1 MLWYK
6 QFYNASYEWFFL
18 QQRSFNLY
26 NLYSFELI
34 LIKYR
39 AQLAIFLMSN
49 WQVCNTCRQ
58 SICPTRLCCQNFIS
72 PGPACERVI
81 RGKRTVLIGTWP
93 VGNRTHNH
101 WKGLPPPSPHRR
113 PPYRIDVAA
122 IIGENKYPAINYS
135 STLLLLLA
143 FQWREHYLLCLLGD
157 IYYQQPCLWGLLA
170 KIEKV

>member
-1 MLWYK
+1 M
-6 QFYNASYEWFFL
+6 
-18 QQRSFNLY
+18 
-26 NLYSFELI
+26 YSFELI
-34 LIKYR
+34 LIKY
-39 AQLAIFLMSN
+39 IGHN
-49 WQVCNTCRQ
+49 WQNLFNVKLTSVQYLSTQ

-101 WKGLPPPSPHRR
+101 WKGLPRAAAAAPSPPHRR

-135 STLLLLLA
+135 STLLPSPLLLLA
-143 FQWREHYLLCLLGD
+143 FQ
-157 IYYQQPCLWGLLA
+157 
-170 KIEKV
+170 